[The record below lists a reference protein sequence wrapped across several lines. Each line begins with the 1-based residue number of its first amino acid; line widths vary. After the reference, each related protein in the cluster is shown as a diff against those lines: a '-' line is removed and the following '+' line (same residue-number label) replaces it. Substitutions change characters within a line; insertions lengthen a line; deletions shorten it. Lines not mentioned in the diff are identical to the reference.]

1 MFKSPMRSIL
11 ALCALLLVFSCKDDG
26 EVDPPK
32 TPEELAIQDL
42 TGSGTLTW
50 VIAGGG
56 SVTRDGRNETNIYQT
71 FELTLNSAPG
81 KTYTSINGADLFD
94 AGGSWA
100 FVTGSLDKII
110 LDGSKPASKIPI
122 SFTRTG
128 DNLILTFSIVAPSGR
143 TLPNGAVA
151 GNYTF
156 TLRKKA

>member
-1 MFKSPMRSIL
+1 MLKSPMRSLL
-11 ALCALLLVFSCKDDG
+11 ALCALLLVFSCKEKG

-42 TGSGTLTW
+42 TGTGTIIW
-50 VIAGGG
+50 AIAGGG
-56 SVTRDGRNETNIYQT
+56 SVDRDGRNETSVYQT
-71 FELTLNSAPG
+71 FELTLNSVPG

-110 LDGSKPASKIPI
+110 LDGSKPAAKIPI

-143 TLPNGAVA
+143 TMPNGAVA
-151 GNYTF
+151 GNYRF
-156 TLRKKA
+156 TLKKKA